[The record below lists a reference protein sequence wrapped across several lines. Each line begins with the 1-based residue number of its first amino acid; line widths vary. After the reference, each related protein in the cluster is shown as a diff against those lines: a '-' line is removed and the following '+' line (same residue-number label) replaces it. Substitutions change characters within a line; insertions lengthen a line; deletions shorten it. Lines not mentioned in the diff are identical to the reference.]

1 MKGMILKMNINLNYY
16 DACYKICALS
26 TILNSSK
33 ENVVAIND
41 NLIAKTKF
49 TVQDGGTWSDFKI
62 VFLRDGKI
70 IEEVTFDNNVDKALK
85 FQRKLL
91 DDNYAMELRLQ
102 AMENLTPSLLA
113 KFLKDKP
120 MLTSTEMAS
129 VITKADEMEA
139 SVLEQTNQKHR

>member
-1 MKGMILKMNINLNYY
+1 MNMNLNYY

-113 KFLKDKP
+113 KFLKNKP

-129 VITKADEMEA
+129 VIAKADEMEA
-139 SVLEQTNQKHR
+139 LVLEQTNQKYR

>member
-1 MKGMILKMNINLNYY
+1 MNVNLNYY

-113 KFLKDKP
+113 KFLKNKP
-120 MLTSTEMAS
+120 MLTPTEMAS
-129 VITKADEMEA
+129 VIAKADEMEA
-139 SVLEQTNQKHR
+139 LVLEQTNQKHR

>member
-1 MKGMILKMNINLNYY
+1 MNMNLNYY

-26 TILNSSK
+26 TILGSSK

-113 KFLKDKP
+113 KFLKEKP

-129 VITKADEMEA
+129 VITKANEMEA

>member
-1 MKGMILKMNINLNYY
+1 MNVNLNYY

-102 AMENLTPSLLA
+102 AMEGLTPSLLA
-113 KFLKDKP
+113 KFLKNKP

-139 SVLEQTNQKHR
+139 LVLEQTNQKHR

>member
-1 MKGMILKMNINLNYY
+1 MNMNLNYY

-26 TILNSSK
+26 TILGSSK

-129 VITKADEMEA
+129 VIAKADEMEA
-139 SVLEQTNQKHR
+139 LVLEQTNQKHR

>member
-1 MKGMILKMNINLNYY
+1 MNMNLNYY

-26 TILNSSK
+26 TILGSSK

-102 AMENLTPSLLA
+102 AMENLSPSLLA

-129 VITKADEMEA
+129 VITKANEMEA

>member
-1 MKGMILKMNINLNYY
+1 MNMNLNYY

-26 TILNSSK
+26 TILGSSK

-102 AMENLTPSLLA
+102 AMEGLTPSLLA
-113 KFLKDKP
+113 KFLKNKP

-129 VITKADEMEA
+129 VIAKADEMEA
-139 SVLEQTNQKHR
+139 LVLEQTNQKHR

>member
-1 MKGMILKMNINLNYY
+1 MNVNLNYY

-26 TILNSSK
+26 TILGSSK

-102 AMENLTPSLLA
+102 AMEGLTPSLLA
-113 KFLKDKP
+113 KFLKNKP

-129 VITKADEMEA
+129 VIAKADEMEA
-139 SVLEQTNQKHR
+139 LALEQTNQKHR

>member
-1 MKGMILKMNINLNYY
+1 MNMNLNYY

-26 TILNSSK
+26 TILGSSK

-91 DDNYAMELRLQ
+91 SDNYAMELRLQ

>member
-1 MKGMILKMNINLNYY
+1 MNLNYY

-26 TILNSSK
+26 TILGSSK

-102 AMENLTPSLLA
+102 AMEGLTPSLLA
-113 KFLKDKP
+113 KFLKNKP
-120 MLTSTEMAS
+120 MLTSTEIAS
-129 VITKADEMEA
+129 VIAKADEMEA
-139 SVLEQTNQKHR
+139 LVLEQTNQKHR

>member
-1 MKGMILKMNINLNYY
+1 MNMNLNYY

-26 TILNSSK
+26 TILGSSK

-62 VFLRDGKI
+62 VFFRDGKI
-70 IEEVTFDNNVDKALK
+70 IEEVTFDNNADKALK
-85 FQRKLL
+85 LQRKLL
-91 DDNYAMELRLQ
+91 SDNYAMELRLQ
-102 AMENLTPSLLA
+102 AMEGLTPSLLA
-113 KFLKDKP
+113 KFLKNKP

-129 VITKADEMEA
+129 VIAKADEMEA
-139 SVLEQTNQKHR
+139 LVLEQTNQKHR

>member
-1 MKGMILKMNINLNYY
+1 MNINLNYY

-102 AMENLTPSLLA
+102 AMEGLTPSLLA
-113 KFLKDKP
+113 KFLKNKP

-129 VITKADEMEA
+129 VIAKADEMEA
-139 SVLEQTNQKHR
+139 LVLEQTNQKHR

>member
-1 MKGMILKMNINLNYY
+1 MNLNYY

-102 AMENLTPSLLA
+102 AMEGLTPSLLA
-113 KFLKDKP
+113 KFLKNKP

-129 VITKADEMEA
+129 VIAKADEMEA

>member
-1 MKGMILKMNINLNYY
+1 MNMNLNYY

-26 TILNSSK
+26 TILGSSK

-70 IEEVTFDNNVDKALK
+70 IEEVTFDNNADKALK
-85 FQRKLL
+85 LQRKLL

>member
-1 MKGMILKMNINLNYY
+1 MILKMNINLNYY

-70 IEEVTFDNNVDKALK
+70 IEEVTFDNNADKALK

-91 DDNYAMELRLQ
+91 NDNYAMELRLQ

-120 MLTSTEMAS
+120 MLTSTEMVS

>member
-1 MKGMILKMNINLNYY
+1 MKGMILKMNMNLNYY

-26 TILNSSK
+26 TILGSSK

-102 AMENLTPSLLA
+102 AMEGLTPSLLA
-113 KFLKDKP
+113 KFLKNKP

-129 VITKADEMEA
+129 VIAKADEMEA
-139 SVLEQTNQKHR
+139 LVLEQTNQKHR

>member
-1 MKGMILKMNINLNYY
+1 MNMNLNYY

-26 TILNSSK
+26 TILGSSK

-91 DDNYAMELRLQ
+91 DDNYAMGLRLQ

-129 VITKADEMEA
+129 VITKANEMEA

>member
-1 MKGMILKMNINLNYY
+1 MNLNYY

-102 AMENLTPSLLA
+102 AMEGLTPSLLA
-113 KFLKDKP
+113 KFLKNKP

-129 VITKADEMEA
+129 VIAKADEMEA
-139 SVLEQTNQKHR
+139 LVLEQTNQKHR

>member
-1 MKGMILKMNINLNYY
+1 MNVNLNYY

-26 TILNSSK
+26 TILGSSK

-129 VITKADEMEA
+129 VITKANEMEA

>member
-1 MKGMILKMNINLNYY
+1 MNVNLNYY
-16 DACYKICALS
+16 DACYKICVLS
-26 TILNSSK
+26 TILGSSK

-102 AMENLTPSLLA
+102 AMEGLTPSLLA
-113 KFLKDKP
+113 KFLKNKP

-129 VITKADEMEA
+129 VIAKADEMEA
-139 SVLEQTNQKHR
+139 LVLEQTNQKHR

>member
-49 TVQDGGTWSDFKI
+49 TVHDGLGAWSNFQI
-62 VFLRDGKI
+62 VFFRDGKI
-70 IEEVTFDNNVDKALK
+70 IEEVTFDNNADKALK

-91 DDNYAMELRLQ
+91 NDNY

>member
-70 IEEVTFDNNVDKALK
+70 IEEVTFDNNADKALK

-91 DDNYAMELRLQ
+91 NDNYAMELRLQ

-120 MLTSTEMAS
+120 MLTSIEMVS

>member
-1 MKGMILKMNINLNYY
+1 MNINLNYY

-26 TILNSSK
+26 TILGSSK

-70 IEEVTFDNNVDKALK
+70 IEEVTFDNNADKALK

-91 DDNYAMELRLQ
+91 NDNYAMELRLQ
-102 AMENLTPSLLA
+102 AMEGLTPSLLA

-129 VITKADEMEA
+129 VITKANEMEA

>member
-1 MKGMILKMNINLNYY
+1 MNMNLNYY

-26 TILNSSK
+26 TILGSSK

-70 IEEVTFDNNVDKALK
+70 IEEVAFDNNVDKALK

-102 AMENLTPSLLA
+102 AMEGLTPSLLA
-113 KFLKDKP
+113 KFLKNKP

-129 VITKADEMEA
+129 VIAKADEMEA
-139 SVLEQTNQKHR
+139 LVLEQTNQKHR

>member
-1 MKGMILKMNINLNYY
+1 MNMNLNYY

-26 TILNSSK
+26 TILGSSK

-62 VFLRDGKI
+62 VFLRDEKI

-102 AMENLTPSLLA
+102 AMEGLTPSLLA
-113 KFLKDKP
+113 KFLKNKP

-129 VITKADEMEA
+129 VIAKADEMEA
-139 SVLEQTNQKHR
+139 LVLEQTNQKHR

>member
-1 MKGMILKMNINLNYY
+1 MNMNLNYY

-26 TILNSSK
+26 TILGSSK

-70 IEEVTFDNNVDKALK
+70 IEEVTFDNNADKALK
-85 FQRKLL
+85 LQRKLL
-91 DDNYAMELRLQ
+91 NDNYAMELRLQ

>member
-1 MKGMILKMNINLNYY
+1 MNMNLNYY

-26 TILNSSK
+26 TILGSSK

-120 MLTSTEMAS
+120 MLTSTEMVS
-129 VITKADEMEA
+129 VITKANEMEA

>member
-1 MKGMILKMNINLNYY
+1 MNINLNYY

-139 SVLEQTNQKHR
+139 LVLEQTNQKHR

>member
-1 MKGMILKMNINLNYY
+1 MNINLNYY

-113 KFLKDKP
+113 KFLKNKP
-120 MLTSTEMAS
+120 MLTPTEMAS
-129 VITKADEMEA
+129 VIAKADEMEA
-139 SVLEQTNQKHR
+139 LVLEQTNQKHR

>member
-1 MKGMILKMNINLNYY
+1 MNMNLNYY

-129 VITKADEMEA
+129 VITKANEMEA

>member
-1 MKGMILKMNINLNYY
+1 MNINLNYY

-70 IEEVTFDNNVDKALK
+70 IEEVTFDNNADKALK

-91 DDNYAMELRLQ
+91 NDNYAMELRLQ

>member
-1 MKGMILKMNINLNYY
+1 MNINLNYY

-91 DDNYAMELRLQ
+91 SDNYAMELRLQ
-102 AMENLTPSLLA
+102 AMEGLTPSLLA
-113 KFLKDKP
+113 KFLKNKP

-129 VITKADEMEA
+129 VIAKADEMEA
-139 SVLEQTNQKHR
+139 LVLEQTNQKHR

>member
-1 MKGMILKMNINLNYY
+1 MNMNLNYY

-102 AMENLTPSLLA
+102 AMEGLTPSLLA
-113 KFLKDKP
+113 KFLKNKP

-129 VITKADEMEA
+129 VIAKADDMEA
-139 SVLEQTNQKHR
+139 LVLEQTNQKHR

>member
-1 MKGMILKMNINLNYY
+1 MNINLNYY
-16 DACYKICALS
+16 DACYKICTLS

-120 MLTSTEMAS
+120 MLTSTEMVS

-139 SVLEQTNQKHR
+139 SVLEQTKQKHR

>member
-1 MKGMILKMNINLNYY
+1 MNVNLNYY

-102 AMENLTPSLLA
+102 AMEGLTPSLLA
-113 KFLKDKP
+113 KFLKNKP

>member
-1 MKGMILKMNINLNYY
+1 MNMNLNYY

-26 TILNSSK
+26 TILGSSK

-129 VITKADEMEA
+129 VITKANEMEA

>member
-1 MKGMILKMNINLNYY
+1 MNVNLNYY

-26 TILNSSK
+26 TILGSSK

-62 VFLRDGKI
+62 VFLRDGNI

-113 KFLKDKP
+113 KFLKNKP
-120 MLTSTEMAS
+120 MLTPTEMAS
-129 VITKADEMEA
+129 VIAKADEMEA
-139 SVLEQTNQKHR
+139 LVLEQTNQKHR